1 MKRLKYSCPFGGK
14 IYPFYLALFSSLIP
28 MFGLMFTGSGP
39 FFRLILMFA
48 CPFAVLTACF
58 FMEQSLTDDE
68 RIICESCESP
78 LWLPANPA
86 LAEAVRGRTGF
97 PNRYTLIAAFIG
109 VVFAASFVAGSPA
122 REPNYTAA
130 ACSIAPAA
138 LFVMTQMIHSFMW
151 GTLDETAVYT
161 IIPIDHMYDVK
172 HRGKHGAEWYES
184 YLVFYQPDGRYT
196 LHAKDGDG
204 DANCVVIVK
213 YHGLVTWLPYREE
226 RNLM

>member
-1 MKRLKYSCPFGGK
+1 M
-14 IYPFYLALFSSLIP
+14 I
-28 MFGLMFTGSGP
+28 
-39 FFRLILMFA
+39 
-48 CPFAVLTACF
+48 
-58 FMEQSLTDDE
+58 
-68 RIICESCESP
+68 
-78 LWLPANPA
+78 
-86 LAEAVRGRTGF
+86 
-97 PNRYTLIAAFIG
+97 
-109 VVFAASFVAGSPA
+109 
-122 REPNYTAA
+122 
-130 ACSIAPAA
+130 
-138 LFVMTQMIHSFMW
+138 QMIHSFMW